1 MGVKRVIPEV
11 AAIHDLSGY
20 GRSAL
25 TVVIPVLSSMGVQVC
40 PLPTAVLSSQ
50 TDGFENYA
58 MLDLTDF
65 MPEVADHWGYLDLQ
79 FDAIYSGF
87 LGSAQQISFVAD
99 FIHRF
104 KKRNQIVLVDPVLG
118 DNGLPYGP
126 INGNHIK
133 GMRKLI
139 RSADIITPNLTE
151 ASMLLHR
158 QMKKCFTASE
168 MKEWLSALA
177 SGGPDVV
184 MITSVPFEDENN
196 FAVCVYDRRSDRYMK
211 FGIDLLAGSY
221 PGTGDTFASV
231 VLGGLLKGHSL
242 EVSITHAI
250 NFLHDVIAFT
260 NEIATPCRN
269 GLLLEGKLCE
279 LNTGFN
285 HCCYES
291 F

>member
-1 MGVKRVIPEV
+1 MGLRRTIPEV

-25 TVVIPVLSSMGVQVC
+25 TIVIPVLSSMGVQVC

-50 TDGFENYA
+50 TDGFDNYA

-65 MPEVADHWGYLDLQ
+65 MPEISEHWELMDLQ
-79 FDAIYSGF
+79 FDAVYSGF
-87 LGSAQQISFVAD
+87 LGSAEQISFVSH
-99 FIHRF
+99 FI
-104 KKRNQIVLVDPVLG
+104 KKFRRKNQIILVDPVLG

-139 RSADIITPNLTE
+139 SSADIITPNVTE

-158 QMKKCFTASE
+158 QIKKCFSGSE
-168 MKEWLSALA
+168 MREWLSSLA
-177 SGGPDVV
+177 ASGPDVV
-184 MITSVPFEDENN
+184 MITSVPFESENN
-196 FAVCVYDRRSDRYMK
+196 YAVCVYDKKGDRYMK
-211 FGIDLLAGSY
+211 FGIDLVAGSY

-231 VLGGLLKGHSL
+231 VLGGLLRGQSL
-242 EVSITHAI
+242 EVSISHAI
-250 NFLHDVIAFT
+250 HFLHDVILFT
-260 NEIATPCRN
+260 NQAGTPNRN

-279 LNTGFN
+279 LSRKFDN
-285 HCCYES
+285 CSYES